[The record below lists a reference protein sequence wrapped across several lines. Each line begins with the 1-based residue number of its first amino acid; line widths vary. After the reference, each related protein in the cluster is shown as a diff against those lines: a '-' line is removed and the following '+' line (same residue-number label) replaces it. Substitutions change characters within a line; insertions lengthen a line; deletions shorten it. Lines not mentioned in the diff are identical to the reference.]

1 MKREAIHISDQDL
14 RTIAFGDDAEQVSAE
29 MSFHIES
36 CASCLSRLQAMT
48 QTEELQASAAEF
60 LSDFHVSGRAIPVEE
75 ADAAAPL
82 VDRLEEL
89 RRHLQPASHP
99 ELLGRLGRYDIER
112 LLGHGGMG
120 IVLKAFDSELNRPV
134 AVKVL
139 AQHLA
144 WNGAARHRFA
154 REARAAAAVVH
165 EHVVAIHDVET
176 EGEAPYLVMQY
187 VPGESLQTRVDR
199 EGPLDVRQLLRIGI
213 QAAAGLAAA
222 HEQGVIHRDI
232 KPANILLENQVERVL
247 LTDFGLARTVDDASL
262 THTGIIA
269 GTPHYMSPE
278 QASGETCDHRT
289 DLFSLGA
296 VLYFMATGRPPFRAE
311 KAIGV
316 LHRIC
321 NDSYPSV
328 WSINPD
334 IPDEVCEVIDRLLE
348 KKAHRRFASAAAT
361 RDALVGILE
370 RVQQPRRRWRQH
382 LRRSLKR
389 QSGRDWMLLA
399 AGVFVLMLALV
410 VPGRHRPQDDADD
423 GAGVVAKG
431 EASATSRLA
440 GADATR
446 VDEFRSD
453 EFQPDEST
461 GQSADSFLSPV
472 PDIALQNAASEQAA
486 GDVSFDRELADLQN
500 QLQQSESVQQPE
512 FMNPPRSDW
521 DQRIEALRR
530 ELDEI
535 DGRLNPNAFPS
546 DLLPVNPPTFE

>member
-1 MKREAIHISDQDL
+1 
-14 RTIAFGDDAEQVSAE
+14 
-29 MSFHIES
+29 
-36 CASCLSRLQAMT
+36 
-48 QTEELQASAAEF
+48 
-60 LSDFHVSGRAIPVEE
+60 
-75 ADAAAPL
+75 
-82 VDRLEEL
+82 
-89 RRHLQPASHP
+89 
-99 ELLGRLGRYDIER
+99 
-112 LLGHGGMG
+112 
-120 IVLKAFDSELNRPV
+120 
-134 AVKVL
+134 
-139 AQHLA
+139 
-144 WNGAARHRFA
+144 
-154 REARAAAAVVH
+154 
-165 EHVVAIHDVET
+165 
-176 EGEAPYLVMQY
+176 MQY

-278 QASGETCDHRT
+278 QASGESCDHRT

-399 AGVFVLMLALV
+399 AGVFVLMLALL
-410 VPGRHRPQDDADD
+410 VPGRHRPQDDAND
-423 GAGVVAKG
+423 GADVVASG
-431 EASATSRLA
+431 HASATSRQA
-440 GADATR
+440 VADEPPGDGIR
-446 VDEFRSD
+446 PD

-472 PDIALQNAASEQAA
+472 ADNALQNAASEQAA
-486 GDVSFDRELADLQN
+486 GDRSFDRELADLQN
-500 QLQQSESVQQPE
+500 QLQQSESVQRSE
-512 FMNPPRSDW
+512 FLVPPRSDW
-521 DQRIEALRR
+521 DLRIEALRR

-535 DGRLNPNAFPS
+535 DGSLNPNAVPS